1 MTRGFNLIERLGLG
15 RVHASGAARIR
26 SFRPLSRRSFLAG
39 AAGAAGLGLAAGAG
53 IRPAHAA
60 STINFFG
67 WQDYDTALDANG
79 FFAANDLEVKSTY
92 MTDNNEIIA
101 NAKNGGIGNMD
112 ITTPDLLYGPFM
124 AEIGLFEP
132 LDLAQLPNFEG
143 LFAPFKTIRGARVGD
158 QQFCLPF
165 AWGNVIL
172 MYNADVVKEAPTSWL
187 DMLKPE
193 FTGKVGMAAE
203 MSHLVIPF
211 TMAVA
216 KTQNATRITQAVLDE
231 VYATLTKIKKEQ
243 ARSIA
248 PSFGDLAQQFASG
261 EIVIAPAWEPVAVWA
276 GDKAP
281 PLKWSF
287 PVEGSFSFIDN
298 MALVKDAPH
307 KEAAYKLL
315 NQSLSPEAQA
325 QAANK
330 NMTAVTVQTALPL
343 LDEKPR
349 SLYPYDD
356 VNGFWAKRGDG
367 MPPLWP
373 VEKEGDLVTLDD
385 VLAGWEN
392 FLRA

>member
-1 MTRGFNLIERLGLG
+1 MSREFHMLERLGLG
-15 RVHASGAARIR
+15 RIHASGAARIR
-26 SFRPLSRRSFLAG
+26 SFQPMSRRSFLAG
-39 AAGAAGLGLAAGAG
+39 AAGTAAFASGFGPRDAK
-53 IRPAHAA
+53 AA
-60 STINFFG
+60 STVNFFG
-67 WQDYDTALDANG
+67 WQDYDTALDAKG
-79 FFAANDLEVKSTY
+79 FFAAHDLEVKSTY

-112 ITTPDLLYGPFM
+112 LVTPDLLYGPFM

-132 LDLAQLPNFEG
+132 LDLAQLPNFNN
-143 LFAPFKTIRGARVGD
+143 LFEPFKTIRGARVND

-193 FTGKVGMAAE
+193 FTGKVGLAAE

-287 PVEGSFSFIDN
+287 PIEGSFSFIDN

-307 KEAAYKLL
+307 KDAAYKLL

-330 NMTAVTVQTALPL
+330 NMTAVTVEAALPL
-343 LDEKPR
+343 LDAKPR

>member
-1 MTRGFNLIERLGLG
+1 MSQEFEKLRKAGLA
-15 RVHASGAARIR
+15 VSGPSGLAHFR
-26 SFRPLSRRSFLAG
+26 SFGLTTRRDFLRLAG
-39 AAGAAGLGLAAGAG
+39 AGALMVGTGLGHRSAMAAE
-53 IRPAHAA
+53 
-60 STINFFG
+60 TVNFFG
-67 WQDYDTALDANG
+67 WQDYDTALDAKG
-79 FFAANDLEVKSTY
+79 FFAANDIAVKSTY

-112 ITTPDLLYGPFM
+112 LVTPDLLYGPFM
-124 AEIGLFEP
+124 AQLGLFEP
-132 LDLAQLPNFEG
+132 LDLAQIPNFSN
-143 LFAPFKTIRGARVGD
+143 LFAPFQAMPAAKMDG

-165 AWGNVIL
+165 AWGNVVL

-193 FTGKVGMAAE
+193 FKGKVGLTAE

-216 KTQNATRITQAVLDE
+216 KTRAATRITKEALAE

-248 PSFGDLAQQFASG
+248 PSFGDLAAQFASG
-261 EIVIAPAWEPVAVWA
+261 EIVIAPAWEPVSVWA
-276 GDKAP
+276 GEKAP
-281 PLKWSF
+281 TLKWSF

-298 MALVKDAPH
+298 MALIKDAPH
-307 KEAAYKLL
+307 KATAYKLL

-325 QAANK
+325 NAANK
-330 NMTAVTVQTALPL
+330 NMTAVTVEKALPL
-343 LDEKPR
+343 LDAKPR
-349 SLYPYDD
+349 SLYPYQD
-356 VNGFWAKRGDG
+356 VAGFWAERGDG

-373 VEKEGDLVTLDD
+373 VEKDGDFVTLDD
-385 VLAGWEN
+385 VLSGWEE